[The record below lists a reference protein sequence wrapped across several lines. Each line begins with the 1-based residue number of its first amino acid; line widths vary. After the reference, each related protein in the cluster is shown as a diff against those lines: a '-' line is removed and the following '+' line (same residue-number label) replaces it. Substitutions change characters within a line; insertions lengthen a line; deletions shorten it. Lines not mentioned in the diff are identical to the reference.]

1 MTENLTIYLG
11 LDVGKTNH
19 HATALTSNGK
29 KIWDKPLPQSEP
41 KIRELLTKLS
51 TQGTVLLVVDQPKTI
66 GALPVAI
73 AQNMGIKVAYLPGLT
88 MRRVADLHPGEAKTD
103 ARDAFIIGRN
113 SPHHAPY
120 PTWNNSCR

>member
-66 GALPVAI
+66 GALPIAI
-73 AQNMGIKVAYLPGLT
+73 GTKHRYPSRLPA
-88 MRRVADLHPGEAKTD
+88 RANHAK
-103 ARDAFIIGRN
+103 
-113 SPHHAPY
+113 S
-120 PTWNNSCR
+120 S